1 MKFVDEANLRVEAG
15 DGGHGCLSFRRE
27 KYVPH
32 GGPDGGDGGDG
43 GTVYLLAD
51 HNLNTLYDYRVNRV
65 YKAERG
71 TNGAGKN
78 RTGSKGEDRY
88 LPVPI
93 GTLCYSRETGELI
106 GDLTANGDTL
116 CVAQGGFHG
125 LGNARFKSST
135 NRAPRKTTDGTSG
148 EVRELRLELKLLADV
163 GLVGLP
169 NAGKSTLLSSVS
181 GARPRIADYPFTTLT
196 PQVGVVG
203 VGPLRSFT
211 LVDLPGLIE
220 GAAEG
225 VGLGHRFL
233 RHIQR
238 TRLLFHLVDLV
249 DPEGRDVV
257 EQVRTIESELTQ
269 FSSALAERPRWI
281 VLNKTELVDGEEIDA
296 LKQRIVA
303 ELDWQGPI
311 YAISAIRPD
320 SLNRLLGD
328 AMDHLEQ
335 EAERTAAQDTAQRA
349 DEDGFEGDFSDDIG
363 A

>member
-43 GTVYLLAD
+43 GSVYLRAD
-51 HNLNTLYDYRVNRV
+51 HNLNTLHDYRINRV
-65 YKAERG
+65 FKAERG
-71 TNGAGKN
+71 GNGAGKN

-88 LPVPI
+88 LPVPV
-93 GTLCYSRETGELI
+93 GTLCYERETGELI
-106 GDLTANGDTL
+106 GDLTRDGEVL
-116 CVAQGGFHG
+116 RVAQGGFHG

-135 NRAPRKTTDGTSG
+135 NRAPRRTTDGSPG

-169 NAGKSTLLSSVS
+169 NAGKSTLLAAVS
-181 GARPRIADYPFTTLT
+181 GATPRIADYPFTTLQ
-196 PQVGVVG
+196 PQVGVVSVG
-203 VGPLRSFT
+203 VLRSFT

-238 TRLLFHLVDLV
+238 TRLLFHVVDLLDVEARDLV
-249 DPEGRDVV
+249 D
-257 EQVRTIESELTQ
+257 QITTISDELAR
-269 FSSALAERPRWI
+269 FSPQLAARPRWL
-281 VLNKTELVDGEEIDA
+281 VLNK
-296 LKQRIVA
+296 A
-303 ELDWQGPI
+303 ELLEDSELEAIRTRLTRDLSWEAPI
-311 YAISAIRPD
+311 YTVSAIMPD
-320 SLNRLLGD
+320 SLGRLLGD
-328 AMDHLEQ
+328 AMDHLEA
-335 EAERTAAQDTAQRA
+335 EARA
-349 DEDGFEGDFSDDIG
+349 TQQASEIDEVPEHTDDDIN

>member
-43 GTVYLLAD
+43 GSVYLLAD

-65 YKAERG
+65 FKAERG

-78 RTGSKGEDRY
+78 RTGSKGQDRY

-106 GDLTANGDTL
+106 GDLTRNGQTL

-135 NRAPRKTTDGTSG
+135 NRAPRKTTDGTPG
-148 EVRELRLELKLLADV
+148 EIRELRLELKLLADV

-169 NAGKSTLLSSVS
+169 NAGKSTLLAAVS

-196 PQVGVVG
+196 PQVGVVS

-225 VGLGHRFL
+225 IGLGHRFL

-238 TRLLFHLVDLV
+238 TRLLFHLVDLM
-249 DPEGRDVV
+249 DPENRDVIA
-257 EQVRTIESELTQ
+257 QIHTIETELEQ
-269 FSSALAERPRWI
+269 FSPELAARPRWI
-281 VLNKTELVDGEEIDA
+281 VLNKTEWVDAEEIEQLTA
-296 LKQRIVA
+296 RIVK
-303 ELDWQGPI
+303 ELAWEGPV

-328 AMDHLEQ
+328 AMDHLDA
-335 EAERTAAQDTAQRA
+335 EAERALAEDSTTAADDAA
-349 DEDGFEGDFSDDIG
+349 DFDDDLDS
-363 A
+363 

>member
-43 GTVYLLAD
+43 GSVYLIAD
-51 HNLNTLYDYRVNRV
+51 HNLNTLYDYRINRV
-65 YKAERG
+65 FKAERG
-71 TNGAGKN
+71 GNGAGKN
-78 RTGSKGEDRY
+78 RTGAKGAHRY
-88 LPVPI
+88 LPVPV
-93 GTLCYSRETGELI
+93 GTLCYSRETDELI
-106 GDLTANGDTL
+106 GDLTHDGETV
-116 CVAQGGFHG
+116 CVAQGGYHG

-135 NRAPRKTTDGTSG
+135 NQAPRKTTDGTPG
-148 EVRELRLELKLLADV
+148 EIRELRLELKLLADV

-169 NAGKSTLLSSVS
+169 NAGKSTLLSAISA
-181 GARPRIADYPFTTLT
+181 ARPRIADYPFTTLQ
-196 PQVGVVG
+196 PQVGVVSA
-203 VGPLRSFT
+203 GPLRSFT

-238 TRLLFHLVDLV
+238 TRLLFHLVDAA
-249 DPEGRDVV
+249 DIEGRDPIA
-257 EQVRTIESELTQ
+257 QIRTITDELER
-269 FSSALAERPRWI
+269 FNPELAKRPRWLL
-281 VLNKTELVDGEEIDA
+281 LNKVDA
-296 LKQRIVA
+296 LDTQSVARLRERVVA

-311 YAISAIRPD
+311 YTISAINPD
-320 SLNRLLGD
+320 SLRVLID
-328 AMDHLEQ
+328 EAMDAL
-335 EAERTAAQDTAQRA
+335 EAESARRDAQTDN
-349 DEDGFEGDFSDDIG
+349 DEDTESPDDER